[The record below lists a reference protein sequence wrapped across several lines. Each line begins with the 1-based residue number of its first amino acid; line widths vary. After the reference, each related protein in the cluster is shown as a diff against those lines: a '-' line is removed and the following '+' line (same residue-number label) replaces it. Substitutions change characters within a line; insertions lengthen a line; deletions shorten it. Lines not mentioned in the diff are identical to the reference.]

1 MNYSLVLL
9 FLVIICNSKAWT
21 VKERD
26 PHFKCVEGFTKVAG
40 RTPMLPRIASF
51 GNVSTIEKCGHLCNI
66 FRHHEAKCCSFEWSQ
81 NEMQCNLSPLYEGSA
96 DEVPG
101 DFVLCSREI
110 TGDDLVN
117 NTNAMKR
124 QLPLEGRTFQFS
136 DSYIIHD
143 ASLDSSECRVGYEH
157 RSGSIAPAVYMH
169 TPLQNSDDCGQ
180 LCDVFDMSLSRTCCS
195 YEYYHSGTDAKL
207 CKLHD
212 QCDPTGPNSDDVY
225 FCARAVST
233 TQGSTTTSQGSTTT
247 RIDVTTAGITTDSS
261 SQPTSQGATSTPE
274 STTMDATTGD
284 VTTEGTTEAATTAGG
299 TTEEIT
305 TNAAT
310 TTAPT
315 TTEQTSTSA
324 ASTGGSTTTAAATTT
339 DGQTSTGTTTAAPC
353 GCLLNTIIEEDTFV
367 VSCAEECQKK
377 CKESCCCQ
385 FFNYNINDKSCGLRN
400 YAPGGRSFTL
410 GGLSG
415 LREESVTSWINIGNS
430 HQVGKSLKAST
441 CAACQ
446 SACSADDNCKT
457 MIFNELLSECSLNYG
472 DGPYRASQVDSKY
485 QCFGISSAYKTCDGS
500 QNSFNIP
507 SMVF

>member
-40 RTPMLPRIASF
+40 RTPKLPRIASF

-66 FRHHEAKCCSFEWSQ
+66 FQHHEAKCCSFEWSQ
-81 NEMQCNLSPLYEGSA
+81 REMQCNLSPLYEGSA

-117 NTNAMKR
+117 SMNSMKR
-124 QLPLEGRTFQFS
+124 QLPAEGRTFQFS
-136 DSYIIHD
+136 DSFIIHD

-169 TPLQNSDDCGQ
+169 TPLLNSDDCGQ

-195 YEYYHSGTDAKL
+195 YEYYHSGTDAQL

-233 TQGSTTTSQGSTTT
+233 TQGSTTTTSG
-247 RIDVTTAGITTDSS
+247 VTTAGITTDSS
-261 SQPTSQGATSTPE
+261 SQTTSQAATSTPE
-274 STTMDATTGD
+274 LTTMDATTGG
-284 VTTEGTTEAATTAGG
+284 VTTQGSTEAATTAGG
-299 TTEEIT
+299 TTEQIT

-310 TTAPT
+310 TITAPT
-315 TTEQTSTSA
+315 TTEQTSTST
-324 ASTGGSTTTAAATTT
+324 ASTDGSTTTAAASTTT
-339 DGQTSTGTTTAAPC
+339 DGQTSTGTTTAPC